1 MYHNYIFLPLYNGL
15 VGIMDLLP
23 WIDVGLAVVIFT
35 FIVKLALFH
44 LSKASII
51 TQIKMKEIEPE
62 TNKIKLQYASDKQAQ
77 ALKVM
82 ELYKTKGIKPF
93 AGVLLL
99 LIQLPIL
106 LALLSVFYKIIP
118 TINPEYLY
126 SFISVPIVK
135 TQFLGL
141 IDLTKPSI
149 ILAILTAIAQFV
161 QLHYSPATKQA
172 NTAVVNTKQSSGGL
186 PPDFAASMTKQ
197 MKYMLPILAFAS
209 TYWLIPMQFPQAASI
224 IALYWSVSA
233 LFTLGQ
239 ELVIRRQYHLNKK
252 LI

>member
-1 MYHNYIFLPLYNGL
+1 
-15 VGIMDLLP
+15 
-23 WIDVGLAVVIFT
+23 
-35 FIVKLALFH
+35 
-44 LSKASII
+44 
-51 TQIKMKEIEPE
+51 MKEVEPE
-62 TNKIKLQYASDKQAQ
+62 ANRIKAQYANDKQAQ

-82 ELYKTKGIKPF
+82 ELYKTKKVKPF

-99 LIQLPIL
+99 FIQLPIL

-118 TINPEYLY
+118 TINPEFLY

-141 IDLTKPSI
+141 IDLTKPSL
-149 ILAILTAIAQFV
+149 ILAIITGIAQFV
-161 QLHYSPATKQA
+161 QLHYSPATKQMK
-172 NTAVVNTKQSSGGL
+172 TAQVNSSTGASPL
-186 PPDFAASMTKQ
+186 DFATSMTKQ
-197 MKYMLPILAFAS
+197 MKYMLPILAFVS

-239 ELVIRRQYHLNKK
+239 ELVIRKQYLKK
-252 LI
+252 

>member
-1 MYHNYIFLPLYNGL
+1 MIYLYHTFIFQPLYNGL

-23 WIDVGLAVVIFT
+23 WIDVGLAVVFFT
-35 FIVKLALFH
+35 IIVKLALFH
-44 LSKASII
+44 LSKASIL
-51 TQIKMKEIEPE
+51 TQIKMKEVEPE
-62 TNKIKLQYASDKQAQ
+62 ANKIKAQYANDKQAQ
-77 ALKVM
+77 ALKIM
-82 ELYKTKGIKPF
+82 ELYKTKKVKPF

-99 LIQLPIL
+99 FIQLPIL

-118 TINPEYLY
+118 TIDPTYLY
-126 SFISVPIVK
+126 SFISVPILK

-149 ILAILTAIAQFV
+149 ILAIITAVAQFV
-161 QLHYSPATKQA
+161 QLHYSPATKQMRVTPA
-172 NTAVVNTKQSSGGL
+172 NNLTGTS
-186 PPDFAASMTKQ
+186 PMDFAASMTKQ
-197 MKYMLPILAFAS
+197 MKYMLPVLAFVS

-239 ELVIRRQYHLNKK
+239 ELVIRKQYLKK
-252 LI
+252 

>member
-1 MYHNYIFLPLYNGL
+1 MTYLYHTFIFLPLYNGL
-15 VGIMDLLP
+15 VGIMDFLP

-35 FIVKLALFH
+35 IIVKLALFH
-44 LSKASII
+44 LSKASIL

-62 TNKIKLQYASDKQAQ
+62 ANKIKAQYSSDRQVQAM
-77 ALKVM
+77 KVM
-82 ELYKTKGIKPF
+82 ELYRSRKIKPF

-99 LIQLPIL
+99 FIQFPIL

-141 IDLTKPSI
+141 IDLTKPSFV
-149 ILAILTAIAQFV
+149 LAIITAIAQFV
-161 QLHYSPATKQA
+161 QLKYSLASKQFKV
-172 NTAVVNTKQSSGGL
+172 TPSSDQNSA
-186 PPDFAASMTKQ
+186 PPLDIAASMNKQ
-197 MKYMLPILAFAS
+197 MKYMLPVLAFVS
-209 TYWLIPMQFPQAASI
+209 TYWIIPSRFPQAASI
-224 IALYWSVSA
+224 IALYWSISS

-239 ELVIRRQYHLNKK
+239 ELVIRKRYLKK
-252 LI
+252 